1 MYIVD
6 KMIKLLMNKI
16 VIFKEILKY
25 LLIICEMIVV
35 LLVEVLLWKIKFRLV
50 FVIILLNNVVRKI
63 LCVKIGI
70 FEVIFIKNG

>member
-1 MYIVD
+1 
-6 KMIKLLMNKI
+6 MIKLLMNKI